1 MAPRVERVVIT
12 PRRMMA
18 ATIPTTMPTMPPMP
32 MPLEPP
38 PPGDGAELPDAEAP
52 VVTGEEGGGEAAGG
66 DAGAAGGDAEGPCT
80 R

>member
-1 MAPRVERVVIT
+1 MALRVKRNVIT

-18 ATIPTTMPTMPPMP
+18 AKIPTTMPTMPPMP
-32 MPLEPP
+32 MPLELP

-52 VVTGEEGGGEAAGG
+52 VVAGEEAGGEAAGG
-66 DAGAAGGDAEGPCT
+66 DAGAAGGGAEGAWI